1 MFEIFRTYD
10 DEEYTVYVREDGK
23 RFYVD
28 FEEQVK
34 LMLDCVNISFCG
46 WFMMYCD
53 VCTEME
59 VLS

>member
-28 FEEQVK
+28 FEEQVNGR
-34 LMLDCVNISFCG
+34 LCQSFFFVG
-46 WFMMYCD
+46 G
-53 VCTEME
+53 
-59 VLS
+59 L